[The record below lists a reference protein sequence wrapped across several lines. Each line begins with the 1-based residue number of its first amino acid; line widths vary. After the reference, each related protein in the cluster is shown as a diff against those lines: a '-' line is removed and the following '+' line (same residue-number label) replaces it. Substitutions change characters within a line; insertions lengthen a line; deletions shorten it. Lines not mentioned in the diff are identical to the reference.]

1 MGSRLCGFE
10 SKRTKDIFSQMK
22 YFLICVSLLFVISV
36 VLAKPSCGSCN
47 GSCAGTCN
55 LCAGCSSAAQS
66 QIFTDQLD
74 RERPNFLNINE
85 SQIAFP
91 KDGTKIIFPK
101 NET

>member
-1 MGSRLCGFE
+1 
-10 SKRTKDIFSQMK
+10 MK
-22 YFLICVSLLFVISV
+22 YIKRFFKITNN
-36 VLAKPSCGSCN
+36 CN
-47 GSCAGTCN
+47 FYT
-55 LCAGCSSAAQS
+55 LAAQS

-101 NET
+101 NETVFFN

>member
-1 MGSRLCGFE
+1 M
-10 SKRTKDIFSQMK
+10 
-22 YFLICVSLLFVISV
+22 
-36 VLAKPSCGSCN
+36 AKPSCGSCN

-55 LCAGCSSAAQS
+55 LCAGCSSGNRKNIMKYIKIFFFKITNNCNFHTLAAQP
-66 QIFTDQLD
+66 QIFADQLD

-101 NET
+101 NETVFFN